1 MVLNKGI
8 RHAIIWIAREV
19 VLWLIKTKSN
29 GCWDGSNSVF
39 NIRFVSSMYIKICL
53 QTGCFS
59 IGGKRYSCLYYLR
72 FDWIGRPLQMVSLRI
87 IHKRAFTSP
96 IHSVSS
102 DKECSHRSWLHLTI
116 VSRMKRCKHEPLD
129 AASWVIIP
137 FNFPVATVTSEWPSY
152 NALYPLGHLDDAW
165 WWWTVS
171 GTVGTSQTAQRL
183 TWSYS
188 DDDDLLNLF
197 IY

>member
-1 MVLNKGI
+1 MDPTRFLIFALCHQCTLKFVYKLGVSVLEAN
-8 RHAIIWIAREV
+8 ATVTYIIFGLTGSED
-19 VLWLIKTKSN
+19 LSKWL
-29 GCWDGSNSVF
+29 V
-39 NIRFVSSMYIKICL
+39 
-53 QTGCFS
+53 Q
-59 IGGKRYSCLYYLR
+59 
-72 FDWIGRPLQMVSLRI
+72 RI
-87 IHKRAFTSP
+87 IHKREFTSP
-96 IHSVSS
+96 IHSVSP
-102 DKECSHRSWLHLTI
+102 DNECAHRSWSHLTI
-116 VSRMKRCKHEPLD
+116 VSRVKRCKHEPLD

-137 FNFPVATVTSEWPSY
+137 FDCPVATVNSEWPSY